1 MWTPGLSQGECRRDE
16 MRAALHL
23 VIARGEGREVTRV
36 RSQGHVRVVFN
47 VVTKDLARLG
57 YDTSL
62 SPVAG
67 SSGETEKVEDRPG
80 NKEKTRE
87 LTEGIQKMQI
97 VK

>member
-1 MWTPGLSQGECRRDE
+1 M
-16 MRAALHL
+16 
-23 VIARGEGREVTRV
+23 TRV

-47 VVTKDLARLG
+47 VVTKDLAKLG

-62 SPVAG
+62 SPVTGAG
-67 SSGETEKVEDRPG
+67 GETERTEEG
-80 NKEKTRE
+80 NKDKTRE

>member
-1 MWTPGLSQGECRRDE
+1 M
-16 MRAALHL
+16 
-23 VIARGEGREVTRV
+23 TRV

-47 VVTKDLARLG
+47 VVTKDLAKLG

-67 SSGETEKVEDRPG
+67 HSGDTEKAEDKAG
-80 NKEKTRE
+80 NKEKVRE

>member
-1 MWTPGLSQGECRRDE
+1 MSCD
-16 MRAALHL
+16 
-23 VIARGEGREVTRV
+23 IARGEGREVTRV

-67 SSGETEKVEDRPG
+67 ETEKTEDRTG
-80 NKEKTRE
+80 NKDKTRE

>member
-1 MWTPGLSQGECRRDE
+1 M
-16 MRAALHL
+16 
-23 VIARGEGREVTRV
+23 

-62 SPVAG
+62 SPVTGA
-67 SSGETEKVEDRPG
+67 SGETERTEEG
-80 NKEKTRE
+80 KEKTRE

>member
-1 MWTPGLSQGECRRDE
+1 M
-16 MRAALHL
+16 
-23 VIARGEGREVTRV
+23 

-47 VVTKDLARLG
+47 VVTKDLAKLG

-62 SPVAG
+62 SPAT
-67 SSGETEKVEDRPG
+67 GETEKVEDRTG
-80 NKEKTRE
+80 DKDKTRE

>member
-1 MWTPGLSQGECRRDE
+1 M
-16 MRAALHL
+16 
-23 VIARGEGREVTRV
+23 

-62 SPVAG
+62 SPA
-67 SSGETEKVEDRPG
+67 SGETEKGED
-80 NKEKTRE
+80 KTTE

>member
-1 MWTPGLSQGECRRDE
+1 M
-16 MRAALHL
+16 
-23 VIARGEGREVTRV
+23 

-62 SPVAG
+62 SPAT
-67 SSGETEKVEDRPG
+67 GETEKVEDRTG
-80 NKEKTRE
+80 DKDKTRE

>member
-1 MWTPGLSQGECRRDE
+1 M
-16 MRAALHL
+16 
-23 VIARGEGREVTRV
+23 

-62 SPVAG
+62 SPTA
-67 SSGETEKVEDRPG
+67 GETEKVEDRTG
-80 NKEKTRE
+80 DKDKTRE

>member
-1 MWTPGLSQGECRRDE
+1 MQHCD
-16 MRAALHL
+16 
-23 VIARGEGREVTRV
+23 IIRGEGREVTRV

-62 SPVAG
+62 SPVTGA
-67 SSGETEKVEDRPG
+67 SGETERTEEG
-80 NKEKTRE
+80 KEKTRE

>member
-1 MWTPGLSQGECRRDE
+1 M
-16 MRAALHL
+16 
-23 VIARGEGREVTRV
+23 TRV

-62 SPVAG
+62 SPAA
-67 SSGETEKVEDRPG
+67 GETDKVEDRTG
-80 NKEKTRE
+80 DKDKTRE

>member
-1 MWTPGLSQGECRRDE
+1 M
-16 MRAALHL
+16 
-23 VIARGEGREVTRV
+23 

-47 VVTKDLARLG
+47 VVTKDLAKLG

-67 SSGETEKVEDRPG
+67 HSGATEKAEDKAG
-80 NKEKTRE
+80 NKEKVRE

>member
-1 MWTPGLSQGECRRDE
+1 M
-16 MRAALHL
+16 
-23 VIARGEGREVTRV
+23 TRV

-47 VVTKDLARLG
+47 VVTKDLAKLG

-62 SPVAG
+62 SPVTG
-67 SSGETEKVEDRPG
+67 GETERTEEG
-80 NKEKTRE
+80 NKDKTRE

>member
-1 MWTPGLSQGECRRDE
+1 M
-16 MRAALHL
+16 
-23 VIARGEGREVTRV
+23 

-62 SPVAG
+62 SPAN
-67 SSGETEKVEDRPG
+67 GETEKVEDRTG
-80 NKEKTRE
+80 DKDKTRE

>member
-1 MWTPGLSQGECRRDE
+1 MSPIRVQHCDIT
-16 MRAALHL
+16 
-23 VIARGEGREVTRV
+23 RGEGREVTRV

-62 SPVAG
+62 SPVTGA
-67 SSGETEKVEDRPG
+67 SVETERTEEG